1 MKRIS
6 NGSNPHV
13 LKMLGCVTTT
23 LPMML
28 IMQFVPHGSLKEYLR
43 AMKSNVDNVTNK
55 VATFT
60 ALYSCTCHVCIYI
73 HINIAPCIHTR
84 HTQVH
89 HPLLSEVY
97 VLCNACMYRMKT
109 PRLLEETQLLAWCK
123 VHTLSPLQMKQLT
136 LTHSSQSLHPFL
148 TKLPVEWYV
157 GLVR

>member
-1 MKRIS
+1 MSGNWIHVLPWSGGSRGEERKLFLDEINLMKRIS
-6 NGSNPHV
+6 DGSNPHV

-73 HINIAPCIHTR
+73 HINITPCIHTR
-84 HTQVH
+84 DTQV
-89 HPLLSEVY
+89 
-97 VLCNACMYRMKT
+97 T
-109 PRLLEETQLLAWCK
+109 
-123 VHTLSPLQMKQLT
+123 SP
-136 LTHSSQSLHPFL
+136 
-148 TKLPVEWYV
+148 PVEQ
-157 GLVR
+157 GLRTMQCMHV